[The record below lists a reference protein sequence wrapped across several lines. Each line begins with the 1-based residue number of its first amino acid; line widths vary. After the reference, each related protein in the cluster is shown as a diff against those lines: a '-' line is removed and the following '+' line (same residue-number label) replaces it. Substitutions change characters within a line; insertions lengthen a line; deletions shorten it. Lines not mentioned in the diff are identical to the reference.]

1 LETGKI
7 ILEGKAAE
15 LPGNDHVRQ
24 EYLGDEGLEGIKG

>member
-24 EYLGDEGLEGIKG
+24 AYLGG